1 MALLSIL
8 HPTVSTYS
16 LPVNPE
22 LSNKPQQSGPFVIT
36 SRFFVCFLFSKWCWD
51 SNPSLRLVQ
60 KALLLTKLVPLTVT
74 PNLAA
79 DNFFEAEMSPLP
91 NLLLILGIKKMNKFP
106 KVTVF
111 SQKNKSLDK
120 PVIYGVDSS

>member
-8 HPTVSTYS
+8 HPTVSTHS

-22 LSNKPQQSGPFVIT
+22 LSNKPQKSGPFVIT
-36 SRFFVCFLFSKWCWD
+36 SRVFVCFLFSKWCWD
-51 SNPSLRLVQ
+51 SNPSLPLVQ

-74 PNLAA
+74 PNLVA

>member
-1 MALLSIL
+1 M
-8 HPTVSTYS
+8 
-16 LPVNPE
+16 
-22 LSNKPQQSGPFVIT
+22 
-36 SRFFVCFLFSKWCWD
+36 
-51 SNPSLRLVQ
+51 Q